1 MCGLYIH
8 IPFCVKKCKYCDF
21 NSFCNM
27 EDLFEDYFLCLKSEI
42 ARIKAEGVVFDTV
55 YFGGGTPTAVPN
67 YYLTDLIKAIDN
79 RTNDAEITV
88 ECNPG
93 TVSKEDLENLKK
105 SGATRLSI
113 GMQST
118 DDDELKKL
126 GRIHNL
132 KDFEDCYRSARDA
145 GFDNISI
152 DIMFG
157 LPDQTKE
164 GFLKTLKKAV
174 SYGSEHISVYAL
186 KIEDGTPFSKMQ
198 LNLPDDDESADMYE
212 LCVNFLAE
220 NGYDRY
226 EISNFCRD
234 NKISKHNTKYWQTK
248 DYIGIG
254 AGAYSCYKNKRFS
267 MTRDV
272 SDYIKKILSGESAEE
287 NIEPLTQFDQM
298 SEFVFL
304 GLRMV
309 KGISEKEFEKRF
321 GKDIFDVFGKEL
333 EKYINLEVMERQNGR
348 IYIKSEFLYVSNSIL
363 SDFV

>member
-27 EDLFEDYFLCLKSEI
+27 EDLFEDYFVCLKSEI
-42 ARIKAEGVVFDTV
+42 ARIKAEGVVVDTI
-55 YFGGGTPTAVPN
+55 YIGGGTPTAVPCH
-67 YYLTDLIKAIDN
+67 YLTDLIEQIDN
-79 RTNDAEITV
+79 RAKDAEITV

-93 TVSKEDLENLKK
+93 TVSKDDLQKLKK

-118 DDDELKKL
+118 DDDELETL

-132 KDFEDCYRSARDA
+132 KDFEVCYKNAREV

-164 GFLKTLKKAV
+164 GFLKTLKKSV

-198 LNLPDDDESADMYE
+198 LNLPSDDESADMYE
-212 LCVNFLAE
+212 MCVNFLAE

-234 NKISKHNTKYWQTK
+234 NRISKHNTKYWQTK

-267 MTRDV
+267 MISDV
-272 SDYIKKILSGESAEE
+272 PAYIEKILSGESAEE
-287 NIEPLTQFDQM
+287 NVENLTDFDKM

-309 KGISEKEFEKRF
+309 GGISEKEFEERF
-321 GKDIFDVFGKEL
+321 GKNIFDVFGKEIY
-333 EKYINLEVMERQNGR
+333 KYINLEVMEHKNGR
-348 IYIKSEFLYVSNSIL
+348 ICIKPEFLYVSNNIL